1 MISKTFLSMFED
13 APPEADTL
21 RFAMKLQP
29 KVQRNAENQ
38 ACSEL
43 VALRR
48 AAHPFIVRLEQA
60 FQTPKFYA
68 LLLELCPGGNLNS
81 LICRSFDE
89 GGRCKGLPVY
99 RTALFMGQALLAL
112 LHLHSKLG
120 CVYRDMKPDN
130 VLIADDNTAKLADF
144 GLATKVGGRRH
155 MSVVGTL
162 GFLAPE
168 LVFGDREPDDES
180 ETDGI
185 VDPFKTDA
193 YSFGVT
199 LLVTLLGEDGA
210 DLHEDDD
217 KEWLLPRGGSEAE
230 VLQMLQVVFAER
242 SSLPPDGLSLIQALI
257 PHKPRQRSALSDRD
271 IVDHPFFKKVLQCD
285 DLQSFLLGSLT

>member
-1 MISKTFLSMFED
+1 MGGAVSRVIEVEVQPLVRTRSMISKTFLSMFED

-180 ETDGI
+180 ETDGTGGRWSRLARGRRQG
-185 VDPFKTDA
+185 VVVAARWERGRGSPNVTSRLCRTVFPAARRFVSHTSPDPTQ
-193 YSFGVT
+193 
-199 LLVTLLGEDGA
+199 
-210 DLHEDDD
+210 
-217 KEWLLPRGGSEAE
+217 AE
-230 VLQMLQVVFAER
+230 TTV
-242 SSLPPDGLSLIQALI
+242 SSVG
-257 PHKPRQRSALSDRD
+257 
-271 IVDHPFFKKVLQCD
+271 
-285 DLQSFLLGSLT
+285 